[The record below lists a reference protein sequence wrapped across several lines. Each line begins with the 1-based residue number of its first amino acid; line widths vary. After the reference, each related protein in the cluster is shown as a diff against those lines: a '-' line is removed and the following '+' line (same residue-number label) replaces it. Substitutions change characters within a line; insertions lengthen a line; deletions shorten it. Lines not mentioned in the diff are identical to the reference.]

1 MRENLERELKLVPP
15 AGFRLPPGLGGVE
28 LPDRAF
34 VSTYHDT
41 KDLRLARNGVTF
53 RHRIEDGTGLWQLK
67 LPRGAARVELE
78 QPGPPSRAP
87 ADLVALL
94 PAYLRGEPLTRVAR
108 LKTRRK
114 SVRTDGAEIVDDSVA
129 ILDGQRITGRFR
141 ELEVE
146 FLDGDERT
154 LRRLERALRRA
165 GATVPGAFEPKLFRA
180 LELAY
185 PAEQRDLT
193 PDTAPIDAIG
203 AALGQQYRRL
213 LAHDPGVRLGVEA
226 EDVHQMRVA
235 TRRARAFL
243 KVGHAFVA
251 ADWAEGLRAELGWLG
266 SALGPARDLD
276 VLLDRLRVDLAD
288 LGEEERLA
296 GLLESLELERV
307 SARAAAIE
315 ALEDERYLRLLDR
328 LEAAEEPPAA
338 ADAGTETLAG
348 VWSHELK
355 RLRRTFA
362 RPGRRFDRPRAP
374 QGADSRQTGAV
385 RGGARRARARRP
397 GTAVRRGGEEAP
409 GRPRRAPGRV
419 RGVGAAHGVGRR
431 SRPGRPGRE
440 ATPRARES
448 SSPARTLR
456 VAEGVE
462 AGPARRSGGAEEA
475 VIRAAGGVV
484 VQDRDGAREILLVH
498 RPAYDDWSFPKGKA
512 MPDESD
518 EQCAIREVEE
528 ETGLVCELLDEL
540 PSTSYRD
547 AKGRPKRVRYWLMHP
562 VGGRLVF
569 EHEVDEARWLRAA
582 EAREALTYARDR
594 TVVDACRAEGT

>member
-146 FLDGDERT
+146 LLDGDERT
-154 LRRLERALRRA
+154 LRRLEKALRRA

-185 PAEQRDLT
+185 PAERRDLT
-193 PDTAPIDAIG
+193 PDTAPIEAIG
-203 AALGQQYRRL
+203 AALAQQYRRL

-251 ADWAEGLRAELGWLG
+251 ADWAEGLRAELGSLG

-288 LGEEERLA
+288 LGEEEHLA

-355 RLRRTFA
+355 RLRRTFSHLDDDSTDQELHRA
-362 RPGRRFDRPRAP
+362 RIRAKRARYAAELAVHELGDPGRRFVEAAKKLQDVLGEHQDACVASERLTAWAA
-374 QGADSRQTGAV
+374 GADPDGQAV
-385 RGGARRARARRP
+385 KRLLAREKARRRRARSAWPKAWKQVQREGRAARRKP
-397 GTAVRRGGEEAP
+397 
-409 GRPRRAPGRV
+409 
-419 RGVGAAHGVGRR
+419 
-431 SRPGRPGRE
+431 
-440 ATPRARES
+440 
-448 SSPARTLR
+448 
-456 VAEGVE
+456 
-462 AGPARRSGGAEEA
+462 
-475 VIRAAGGVV
+475 
-484 VQDRDGAREILLVH
+484 
-498 RPAYDDWSFPKGKA
+498 
-512 MPDESD
+512 
-518 EQCAIREVEE
+518 
-528 ETGLVCELLDEL
+528 
-540 PSTSYRD
+540 
-547 AKGRPKRVRYWLMHP
+547 
-562 VGGRLVF
+562 
-569 EHEVDEARWLRAA
+569 
-582 EAREALTYARDR
+582 
-594 TVVDACRAEGT
+594 